1 MGTMNSKIAKSV
13 LVFFILII
21 AVQSTIAA
29 VKTFRVQETDLV
41 TLTPK
46 AVDQD
51 NDTVTYTYSPPL
63 DSNGQWQTDYDDAG
77 EYPITITASDGVNKK
92 TQEVLL
98 IVENKNQPPY
108 LKEKKVTVKELQ
120 TLDLKPFVA
129 DPDNDPLE
137 YVFTF
142 PFDKQG
148 LWTPGY
154 EDQGTFVAK
163 FSVRDGEFN
172 FPMRV
177 EVEVL
182 DTNQPPQILRS
193 FSEKEEVSVKENEQF
208 SFYVEAVD
216 GDVDE
221 LTYSWNLNGKPLSED
236 SEGEYFFDYDSA
248 GRYRLAL
255 HISDVIHKI
264 EKKWA
269 VQVVDVN
276 RKPTVNLLPLT
287 MQEGEVAT
295 LQLPQEDED
304 GDKLRYVFDE
314 KFNASG
320 IWQTTYDDAG
330 TYTLNYRVSDGKE
343 EVKGKVEV
351 TVLNVDR
358 APELR
363 LPEKVEVKEGEK
375 LSFVVDAVDPDGD
388 KVKVSFVNAPEGARF
403 DPETNTFCWS
413 PGFDY
418 IHRREG
424 MLSNILNALRLEQRL
439 LREKRE
445 VLEVKA
451 CSQELCSSG
460 YLPLLVYNTNRAPA
474 LEIPSELTLTEGE
487 VLQLRPGAYDP
498 DGDMVRFYFTEPV
511 HKRKGN
517 WETAYEDAGEYTV
530 NVTATDG
537 SASQTLPVTV
547 TVLQKNRQPTLTF
560 RGDEYVLREGKEF
573 VLPVTFFDPD
583 NDSLSLQVENLPE
596 GASFHNHTLVWT
608 PPYHFVSSKSED
620 SLVNGVNLLG
630 NIFGSPREHWIS
642 FVASDQ
648 EFNVSHPVK
657 LVVQNVNQKPE
668 IPRFVPEKPVT
679 LRPGQPF
686 NFSVTAFDVDG
697 DNLTYVWTFEPGR
710 DKVTGPTE
718 VERTF
723 VNPGEKEVSVV
734 VSDGEYEVSQTWKVT
749 VAEELLPAAE
759 VVALEEPKF
768 KVYVIEH

>member
-343 EVKGKVEV
+343 K
-351 TVLNVDR
+351 R
-358 APELR
+358 AIMFI
-363 LPEKVEVKEGEK
+363 EKNN
-375 LSFVVDAVDPDGD
+375 SISD
-388 KVKVSFVNAPEGARF
+388 
-403 DPETNTFCWS
+403 
-413 PGFDY
+413 
-418 IHRREG
+418 
-424 MLSNILNALRLEQRL
+424 
-439 LREKRE
+439 
-445 VLEVKA
+445 
-451 CSQELCSSG
+451 
-460 YLPLLVYNTNRAPA
+460 
-474 LEIPSELTLTEGE
+474 
-487 VLQLRPGAYDP
+487 
-498 DGDMVRFYFTEPV
+498 
-511 HKRKGN
+511 
-517 WETAYEDAGEYTV
+517 
-530 NVTATDG
+530 
-537 SASQTLPVTV
+537 
-547 TVLQKNRQPTLTF
+547 
-560 RGDEYVLREGKEF
+560 
-573 VLPVTFFDPD
+573 
-583 NDSLSLQVENLPE
+583 
-596 GASFHNHTLVWT
+596 HT
-608 PPYHFVSSKSED
+608 
-620 SLVNGVNLLG
+620 
-630 NIFGSPREHWIS
+630 
-642 FVASDQ
+642 
-648 EFNVSHPVK
+648 
-657 LVVQNVNQKPE
+657 
-668 IPRFVPEKPVT
+668 
-679 LRPGQPF
+679 
-686 NFSVTAFDVDG
+686 
-697 DNLTYVWTFEPGR
+697 
-710 DKVTGPTE
+710 
-718 VERTF
+718 
-723 VNPGEKEVSVV
+723 
-734 VSDGEYEVSQTWKVT
+734 
-749 VAEELLPAAE
+749 
-759 VVALEEPKF
+759 
-768 KVYVIEH
+768 